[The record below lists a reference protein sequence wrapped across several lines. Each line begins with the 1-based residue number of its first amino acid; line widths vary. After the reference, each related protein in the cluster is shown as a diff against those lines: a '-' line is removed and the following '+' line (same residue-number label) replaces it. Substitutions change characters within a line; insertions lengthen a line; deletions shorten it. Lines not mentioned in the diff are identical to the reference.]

1 MAEFDQQEFVFI
13 TSPKVLSP
21 YLERELHVLGFTETE
36 IRPAGVKVKASL
48 YDCMRLNL
56 QLRTAHRI
64 LFPLFE
70 GNANDL
76 SELYTLAY
84 QYDWSPWIAL
94 DGQFAVKS
102 TTKDVDVAHTNMVNL
117 KVKDAIADR
126 FRADKGKRPNSGASD
141 ESVIVSVNWVHNE
154 VQFYI
159 DLSGESLN
167 RRGYKKD
174 NWKAALQESLAAAM
188 VLEANITAN
197 SLVHNPMCG
206 SGTLALEAIMVMYGV
221 WPGVMKR
228 KYAMENLPD
237 FPSDLWQSLVRL
249 HSQRPGAPFNR
260 IYASDVDM
268 RALKAAR
275 KNSNKLK
282 MDHFVYWEVCD
293 FEHAKTYEEDGER
306 IFLMNPPYGYRLGS
320 QKEVNDVY
328 QRIGKYI
335 AKQKYPAKFLVLG
348 SDEKLLNF
356 IGLTPSKSQV
366 FYNTKLKV
374 LLNTYTMNP

>member
-1 MAEFDQQEFVFI
+1 MADFDQKKQLFI
-13 TSPKVLSP
+13 TAPKMLAA
-21 YLERELHVLGFTETE
+21 YLAKELQTLGYDECE
-36 IRPAGVKVKASL
+36 VHPAGVRVEASL
-48 YDCMRLNL
+48 YDCLSLNL
-56 QLRTAHRI
+56 KLRTAHRI

-70 GNANDL
+70 GKANNL
-76 SELYTLAY
+76 NELYTLAY
-84 QYDWSPWIAL
+84 DYDWSPWIDL
-94 DGQFAVKS
+94 DGRFAVKS
-102 TTKDVDVAHTNMVNL
+102 TTKDVDVKHTNMVNL

-126 FRADKGKRPNSGASD
+126 FRADKGKRPNSGSSD

-154 VQFYI
+154 VQFYL

-188 VLEANITAN
+188 VLEAGINAD

-206 SGTLALEAIMVMYGV
+206 SGTLALEAVMVQYGV

-228 KYAMENLPD
+228 KYSVENIPE
-237 FPSDLWQSLVRL
+237 FPVDLWNSLQRL
-249 HSQRPGAPFNR
+249 HSQRPGAPLNR

-275 KNSNKLK
+275 KNSHKLK
-282 MDHFVYWEVCD
+282 MDDFIYWEVCD
-293 FEHAKTYEEDGER
+293 FEKAKTYDKEGDR

-328 QRIGKYI
+328 RRIGDYI
-335 AKQKYPAKFLVLG
+335 RKQKYPSKFLVLG
-348 SDEKLLNF
+348 SDEKLLNYV
-356 IGLTPSKSQV
+356 GLEANKSQTL
-366 FYNTKLKV
+366 YNTKLKV
-374 LLNTYTMNP
+374 LLNTYIVS